1 MERKI
6 EMKVKRDEEIEKL
19 SNTKT
24 IKNIVKE
31 TTQKSRRLLKNRRPA
46 AIRDR
51 QMTREEVAAITAKET
66 SDVKNLRKA
75 MKGAPDV

>member
-31 TTQKSRRLLKNRRPA
+31 TTQKSRRLPKNRRPA

-51 QMTREEVAAITAKET
+51 QMTREEVAAITEKET